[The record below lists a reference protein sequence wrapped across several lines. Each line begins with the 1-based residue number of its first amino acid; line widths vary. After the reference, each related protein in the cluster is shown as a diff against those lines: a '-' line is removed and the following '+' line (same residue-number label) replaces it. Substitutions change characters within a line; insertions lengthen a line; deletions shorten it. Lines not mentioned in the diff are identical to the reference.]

1 MADDSSEIVRDMVR
15 GGARAT
21 RIIADDLLG
30 AAVENAPIDEGTL
43 RASGHVVYVVN
54 DVEFHGG
61 QYAEAVAMAVELAA
75 TGALTAFYAEVRFST
90 EYAAAQHEGIALMHR
105 AGHSWLWQA
114 RNYPKGGGPKYLERP
129 FDERASRYEA
139 ALAASIRPQLAGD

>member
-1 MADDSSEIVRDMVR
+1 MPDDSDEVIKAMVR

-43 RASGHVVYVVN
+43 RASGHVVYIVN
-54 DVEFHGG
+54 DVEFHAG
-61 QYAEAVAMAVELAA
+61 QFEEALQVAMQAA
-75 TGALTAFYAEVRFST
+75 AEGTLVSFYAEVRFSAV
-90 EYAAAQHEGIALMHR
+90 YAAAQHEAIALMHR
-105 AGHSWLWQA
+105 GDRAWVWQA

-129 FDERASRYEA
+129 FDERAPRYEA